1 PHPRSRTGQRLG
13 HCAPGEARGRRALA
27 RARSRRP
34 LRALGGRRAQ
44 RARRRRAR
52 PVATVGPAP
61 RRGGRRAPRGGTVP
75 QTSEAMRHEWPRR
88 VAALSQLRVTDINV
102 AELSR
107 DDDHHLRRVLRAREG
122 EELVLCDGRG
132 SWRFAHV
139 GSVGLVDVGEVF
151 IDEPSPATTLYLAPL
166 KGERGEWAIA
176 KATEV
181 GVSEVVPLVSERL
194 AQKFR
199 GETRDKVLSR
209 WRRIAAETAG
219 QCRRTYD
226 VVIAEPVTAGEVPAH
241 VAVAD
246 FAGSGDWRGVTSV
259 AVGPEGG

>member
-1 PHPRSRTGQRLG
+1 
-13 HCAPGEARGRRALA
+13 
-27 RARSRRP
+27 
-34 LRALGGRRAQ
+34 
-44 RARRRRAR
+44 
-52 PVATVGPAP
+52 
-61 RRGGRRAPRGGTVP
+61 
-75 QTSEAMRHEWPRR
+75 MRHEWPRR

-151 IDEPSPATTLYLAPL
+151 IDEPVPTTTLYLAPL

-226 VVIAEPVTAGEVPAH
+226 VVIAEPVTPGEVPAH

-259 AVGPEGG
+259 AVGPEGGWGPEEWDPTRRRVSLGPSVLRGETAAVVAAALVTFTNGSWGFTLGGVHNE